1 MRKPPP
7 ISTSWPRETI
17 TSGVP
22 SSGASPEGREPMSA
36 ARASITAEALL
47 FTTTAASA
55 PVSRQ
60 SGASAWP

>member
-1 MRKPPP
+1 MRNPPP
-7 ISTSWPRETI
+7 ISTSWPRETT

-22 SSGASPEGREPMSA
+22 SAGASPDGRAGMSA
-36 ARASITAEALL
+36 ASASITAEALL

-60 SGASAWP
+60 RGASAWP